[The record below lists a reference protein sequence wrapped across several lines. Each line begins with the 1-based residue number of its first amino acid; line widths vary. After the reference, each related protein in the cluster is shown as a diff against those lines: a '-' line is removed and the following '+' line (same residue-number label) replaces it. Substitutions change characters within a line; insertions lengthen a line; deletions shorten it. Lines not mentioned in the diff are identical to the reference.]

1 MVECELSSACFR
13 CISVFVL
20 IDTWWNVNVIF
31 KRIDTTHNKVLI
43 DTWWNV
49 NILPLCVSSK
59 VSVVL
64 IDTWWNVNLA
74 VFDVVTFV
82 L

>member
-1 MVECELSSACFR
+1 MN
-13 CISVFVL
+13 ISNVYTVFNAAQVL
-20 IDTWWNVNVIF
+20 IDTWWNVN
-31 KRIDTTHNKVLI
+31 K
-43 DTWWNV
+43 
-49 NILPLCVSSK
+49 SK
-59 VSVVL
+59 QSLNACLLKVL